1 MSLEWTPH
9 VQQVS
14 SPKYGESKLDKLL
27 GAVKTFLRQ
36 ALYRIFF
43 CSGHSSCPTLSGYP
57 ARNINELIRITGG
70 LVQVYF

>member
-14 SPKYGESKLDKLL
+14 CPKYRENKLDKLL

-36 ALYRIFF
+36 TFYRNFF
-43 CSGHSSCPTLSGYP
+43 FV
-57 ARNINELIRITGG
+57 
-70 LVQVYF
+70 LVTAHDVLCLVILPEA